1 MNPQLQS
8 FATWLAGSGR
18 AAFEGRWQPLLLGR
32 LASKLALPGAS
43 NQALGRD
50 SWAEIIIVY

>member
-18 AAFEGRWQPLLLGR
+18 WQPLRLGR
-32 LASKLALPGAS
+32 LVGKLALPGAS

-50 SWAEIIIVY
+50 

>member
-32 LASKLALPGAS
+32 LASKLTLPGAS
-43 NQALGRD
+43 NQAPGRD
-50 SWAEIIIVY
+50 